1 MATRVSV
8 QNRVRASA
16 HEGFL
21 TLGRSRWAKIAGTGS
36 LIVLL
41 VYVFHDPQPRPNGG
55 TWYGYTLG
63 TIGALL
69 ILWLTALGIRKRAMT
84 RGRWSLKSWTSAHV
98 WLGLSLIVIGT
109 LHTGFQFGWN
119 VHTLAYA
126 LMMLVIVS
134 GLFGVFAYAILPRVL
149 SDNRNE
155 TTEPQML
162 EQLRS
167 VDRQLHEAA
176 QPLAQHHD
184 NARLA
189 DAARRHHGAV
199 LVEQRDLT
207 ELAELQ
213 DVVFENLILLPPVEA
228 GVLEVG
234 GECLQQLGVGDDV
247 AADLFGGADG
257 DILVAV
263 DDRLAG
269 AALQGEDRHEA
280 VGEQRYDSGDAEE
293 QRETRGDV
301 PDPHVSSGSPA
312 GVRPTAVST
321 DEACP

>member
-21 TLGRSRWAKIAGTGS
+21 TLGGSRWVKIALVIS
-36 LIVLL
+36 IVALGIYIL
-41 VYVFHDPQPRPNGG
+41 QDPQPRPNGG

-126 LMMLVIVS
+126 LMMLVIAS
-134 GLFGVFAYAILPRVL
+134 GLFGVFAYATLPRVL

-167 VDRQLHEAA
+167 VDRQLHETA
-176 QPLAQHHD
+176 QPLGQRHADLVRASLEHD
-184 NARLA
+184 PFGGGLWARLSGNYPQCA
-189 DAARRHHGAV
+189 TRAAKAEIRKETVHQPHIGDDPLEKIDALLERKEAVLARVRRHLRIKA
-199 LVEQRDLT
+199 L
-207 ELAELQ
+207 
-213 DVVFENLILLPPVEA
+213 
-228 GVLEVG
+228 LEVW
-234 GECLQQLGVGDDV
+234 LYVHVPVTFAL
-247 AADLFGGADG
+247 
-257 DILVAV
+257 I
-263 DDRLAG
+263 
-269 AALQGEDRHEA
+269 AALSAHIFS
-280 VGEQRYDSGDAEE
+280 VFFYW
-293 QRETRGDV
+293 
-301 PDPHVSSGSPA
+301 
-312 GVRPTAVST
+312 
-321 DEACP
+321 